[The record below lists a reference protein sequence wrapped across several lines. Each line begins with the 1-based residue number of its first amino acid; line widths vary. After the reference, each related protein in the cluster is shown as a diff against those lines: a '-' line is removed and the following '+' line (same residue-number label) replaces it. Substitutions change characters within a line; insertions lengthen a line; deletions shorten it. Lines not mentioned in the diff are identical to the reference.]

1 MPDGAS
7 AFARPGSVAPH
18 HHGDQMRRL
27 DRSMPCSTAW
37 RSVGVGALKAA
48 DWKRLGLQVARSAA
62 PLQPREI
69 ELLADFLFAGRREVR

>member
-1 MPDGAS
+1 
-7 AFARPGSVAPH
+7 
-18 HHGDQMRRL
+18 
-27 DRSMPCSTAW
+27 MPCSTAW